1 MKAGGAGGGWVV
13 LGGCLDL
20 AGHPPLRM
28 HVEVGHG
35 NGLMPFYRT
44 SRVRSQS
51 FISQLSVS

>member
-1 MKAGGAGGGWVV
+1 MKAGRAGGGWVV

-35 NGLMPFYRT
+35 NGLMLFYRT

-51 FISQLSVS
+51 LISQLSVS